1 MGTFDFKKFWQS
13 LSSAEK
19 VKLATDAGTTTN
31 YIKVHLVYCRRTPN
45 KSLME
50 RLYLACKQHDPQV
63 TKEALIGFFY
73 EAA

>member
-1 MGTFDFKKFWQS
+1 MRTFDLKKFWQS

-19 VKLATDAGTTTN
+19 VKLAADAGTTTN
-31 YIKVHLVYCRRTPN
+31 YIKVHLVYGRRTPT

-50 RLYLACKQHDPQV
+50 RLYLACKERDPEV